1 LAANPHLRKQDIW
14 PKTAGGNYV
23 ADRGKLP
30 LHVRAVEEYL
40 ADPSHRGKSVGRS
53 LYKFEK
59 ERGKEMKFTAT
70 DCERLK
76 RNFNFWQRQ
85 NRNETYEVFKSR
97 YPAVIEHHYGNHA
110 YCQGKEEGGW
120 CKYKGNDDMI
130 EEAKR
135 QNRYRDKDADLDQ
148 YKLVLKIWEHF
159 GTDLMLKQVHHL
171 FMSQKSESLHQQITR
186 VAPKDKHF
194 SNTMS
199 LSDRVAMVV
208 ITDSVGYEEGISLIC
223 EEMGI
228 VLPTITIQY
237 LK

>member
-1 LAANPHLRKQDIW
+1 
-14 PKTAGGNYV
+14 
-23 ADRGKLP
+23 
-30 LHVRAVEEYL
+30 
-40 ADPSHRGKSVGRS
+40 
-53 LYKFEK
+53 
-59 ERGKEMKFTAT
+59 MKFTVT

-76 RNFNFWQRQ
+76 RNFNFWQWQ
-85 NRNETYEVFKSR
+85 NRNEMYEVFKYR
-97 YPAVIEHHYGNHA
+97 YAVVIEHHYGDHT

-120 CKYKGNDDMI
+120 CKYKGNDDLI
-130 EEAKR
+130 KEAKR
-135 QNRYRDKDADLDQ
+135 QNRYRDKKADIDQ

-159 GTDLMLKQVHHL
+159 STDLMLKQVHHL
-171 FMSQKSESLHQQITR
+171 FMSQKSESLHQQIMH

-199 LSDRVAMVV
+199 LSDRVALVI

-228 VLPTITIQY
+228 VLPAITVQY